1 MNIMYAIEV
10 SHLTKQFGTLTA
22 LNDVNFTVGMGE
34 TFGFLGPNG
43 AGKTTTIRIL
53 TGISHPTSGTATI
66 FGHDIEHDTIAARQS
81 MGIVSETSNVYDDLT
96 AWQNMMFSAE
106 LYYVGRNERER
117 KTSELLT
124 LFGLYDRRNEI
135 VHGFSKGM
143 KRRLTLAMGL
153 VNSPR
158 LLFLDEPTSG
168 LDVESNLIIR
178 DVVTDLIREGV
189 TVFLTTHNIEEANI
203 MCDRVAII
211 NKGNIAAIDAPE
223 RLKKTIQSV
232 QSIEF
237 SFDHSSAGQLDE
249 LSRLPD
255 VNDARKAGDKF
266 KLYTEDPSEVID
278 AVMAY
283 AHSHNLKV
291 ISITTLGPSL
301 EDVFIR
307 LTGLHRTGGK
317 LHAID

>member
-1 MNIMYAIEV
+1 MQAIEV
-10 SHLTKQFGTLTA
+10 SHLVKKFGPLTA
-22 LNDVNFTVGMGE
+22 LNDINFSVHEGE

-53 TGISHPTSGTATI
+53 TGISSPTSGTATI

-81 MGIVSETSNVYDDLT
+81 MGIVSENSNVYDDLT

-106 LYYVGRNERER
+106 LYHVGRKERE
-117 KTSELLT
+117 KKANELLKI
-124 LFGLYDRRNEI
+124 FGLHERRNDK

-143 KRRLTLAMGL
+143 KRRLTIAMGL

-168 LDVESNLIIR
+168 LDVQSNLIIR
-178 DVVTDLIREGV
+178 DVVADLVREGV
-189 TVFLTTHNIEEANI
+189 TVFLTTHNIEEANV

-223 RLKKTIQSV
+223 SLKKTIQSV
-232 QSIEF
+232 QSIEI
-237 SFDHSSAGQLDE
+237 SFDHGQGGQLDE
-249 LSRLPD
+249 LSRIPT
-255 VNDARKAGDKF
+255 VNDAHKAGDKF

-283 AHSHNLKV
+283 AHMRNLKV
-291 ISITTLGPSL
+291 TSITTLGPSL

-307 LTGLHRTGGK
+307 LTGLKRSGGAV
-317 LHAID
+317 HAID

>member
-1 MNIMYAIEV
+1 MQAIEV
-10 SHLTKQFGTLTA
+10 SHLIKKFGPLTA
-22 LNDVNFTVGMGE
+22 LNDITFSVGEGE

-53 TGISHPTSGTATI
+53 TGISSPTSGTATI

-81 MGIVSETSNVYDDLT
+81 MGIVSENSNVYDDLT
-96 AWQNMMFSAE
+96 AWQNMIFSAE
-106 LYYVGRNERER
+106 LYHVARKEREK
-117 KTSELLT
+117 KTNELLT
-124 LFGLYDRRNEI
+124 IFGLHERRNDK

-168 LDVESNLIIR
+168 LDVQSNLIIR
-178 DVVTDLIREGV
+178 DVVTDLVSEGV
-189 TVFLTTHNIEEANI
+189 TVFLTTHNIEEANV

-237 SFDHSSAGQLDE
+237 SFNLNSADQLDE
-249 LSRLPD
+249 LRRLPL
-255 VNDARKAGDKF
+255 VNEAQKAGDKF
-266 KLYTEDPSEVID
+266 KLYTQDPSEVID
-278 AVMAY
+278 AVMVY
-283 AHSHNLKV
+283 ARTHNLKV

-307 LTGLHRTGGK
+307 LTGLQRGGAV
-317 LHAID
+317 HAID